1 MKKLDKELFERQ
13 RFYELKKRLL
23 TQEKALKKERHFLWL
38 EEKESIIQED
48 TVWERLELFSTDI
61 LGYVSQIASKGN
73 TSQSPSLVIAHLHQ
87 LKIFEID
94 CIIDW
99 YSSEE
104 NNFPKIKQY
113 FELLDY
119 VRLLTLEYMEQF
131 VLLKAS

>member
-23 TQEKALKKERHFLWL
+23 IEEKALKKERHFLWL
-38 EEKESIIQED
+38 QETESIKED
-48 TVWERLELFSTDI
+48 TVWERLELVSTDI

-104 NNFPKIKQY
+104 NKFPKIKQY